1 MSGCIGPLRR
11 ALLATLCLAFG
22 AASAGA
28 TAFVPMPIDDLARSS
43 AAVIVGTVHRVDSLE
58 RAGRIFTEV
67 TLAIEETVKGKVG
80 TMLTLVEPGG
90 VIGGRRE
97 VVFGVPQ
104 FAVGEL
110 VLLFLAQRPDGS
122 WQTNHLALGA
132 FHIGLDAD
140 GMPQAEQAFGPGT
153 LVIASSGAPS
163 VTRLPLAVLLAA
175 ARGEP
180 VDPLES
186 RLPDRSTVRQGGF
199 TSPFTLLGNA
209 RFFEPDEGRALSFL
223 IDARGDAILGFDAA
237 RRAVD
242 QAFAAWTAVGTA
254 SIELRDGG
262 LTNDLSL
269 ACAGP
274 HKVRFNDPD
283 GEIPPPVSCAGTL
296 GMGGY
301 CTESADRKMFN
312 QTTFQRATR
321 AALTLADGWSGCAV
335 WTECNVAEV
344 ATHEIGHAIGL
355 GHSSE
360 RQFET
365 DPLFRDATMFF
376 LAHFDGRCASVV
388 TDDVEGVTFIY
399 PSPPPLNI
407 TTPSPLPGG
416 VTFQPYHVT
425 LDVAAGTGPFT
436 WTLVDGGFPGLQL
449 SADGTVSGTP
459 RAFGSG
465 FLQIR
470 VTDSKG
476 DSHTRTFDIA
486 VDLDAPTPTPSP
498 SVTPTLGPT
507 CIGDCDGDG
516 SASIDELLTGV
527 AIALGERLL
536 NDCSS
541 LDTNGDSVVT
551 IDELIKAVNAAL
563 TGC

>member
-1 MSGCIGPLRR
+1 VVTAR
-11 ALLATLCLAFG
+11 
-22 AASAGA
+22 SAGA
-28 TAFVPMPIDDLARSS
+28 TAFVPLPIDDLARSS
-43 AAVIVGTVHRVDSLE
+43 TAVIAGTVQGVEPVE

-67 TLAIEETVKGKVG
+67 TVAVEETVKGDVG
-80 TMLTLVEPGG
+80 TRLTLTEPGG

-97 VVFGVPQ
+97 VVLGVPQ
-104 FAVGEL
+104 FAVGER
-110 VLLFLAQRPDGS
+110 VLLFVAQRADGS

-132 FHIGLDAD
+132 FYISLDAD
-140 GMPQAEQAFGPGT
+140 GMPWAEQVFGPGT
-153 LVIASSGAPS
+153 LIIASSAPPL
-163 VTRLPLAVLLAA
+163 TRLPLAVLLAA

-186 RLPDRSTVRQGGF
+186 RLPARGAVSHSE
-199 TSPFTLLGNA
+199 TSAPFTLLGNS

-254 SIELRDGG
+254 AIELRDGG
-262 LTNDLSL
+262 LTNDLGL

-301 CTESADRKMFN
+301 CSESPDSKMFN

-321 AALTLADGWSGCAV
+321 AALTLADGWSACPV

-360 RQFET
+360 RQFES
-365 DPLFRDATMFF
+365 DLILHDATMFF
-376 LAHFDGRCASVV
+376 LAHFDGRCAGVV
-388 TDDVEGVTFIY
+388 TDDIEGVTFIY
-399 PSPPPLNI
+399 PSPPPLHI
-407 TTPSPLPGG
+407 TTPSPLPRG
-416 VTFQPYHVT
+416 VTFQPYSVT
-425 LDVAAGTGPFT
+425 LEVMGGTAPFT
-436 WTLVDGGFPGLQL
+436 WTLVDGGFPGLEL
-449 SADGTVSGTP
+449 SADGTVSGP
-459 RAFGSG
+459 PSAFGSG

-470 VTDSKG
+470 VTDRKG
-476 DSHTRTFDIA
+476 DQHTKTFDIT
-486 VDLDAPTPTPSP
+486 VDLKAPTPTPSP

-507 CIGDCDGDG
+507 CIGDCDGKG
-516 SASIDELLTGV
+516 SVSIDELITGI
-527 AIALGERLL
+527 AIVLGERLL
-536 NDCSS
+536 NDCPS
-541 LDTNGDSVVT
+541 LDANGDDVVT
-551 IDELIKAVNAAL
+551 IDELIRAVNAAL